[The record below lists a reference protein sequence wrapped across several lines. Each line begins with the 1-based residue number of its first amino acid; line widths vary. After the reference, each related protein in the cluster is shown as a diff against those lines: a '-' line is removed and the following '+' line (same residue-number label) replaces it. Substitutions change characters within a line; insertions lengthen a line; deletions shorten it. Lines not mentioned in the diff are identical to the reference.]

1 MIYIYIYI
9 YLLENFLHHIIY
21 KIYIN
26 KIKKKKK
33 SSKNKKKIKK
43 LYYKK
48 KKKKKKKINIINNL
62 YINKLINTTLLNFN
76 KITFFISK
84 T

>member
-1 MIYIYIYI
+1 MNHQVKIILINIYIYIYI
-9 YLLENFLHHIIY
+9 YNFI
-21 KIYIN
+21 
-26 KIKKKKK
+26 
-33 SSKNKKKIKK
+33 
-43 LYYKK
+43 KK